1 MEPADV
7 LRTERIILSE
17 TTTIG
22 IRRQQM
28 ERTCLPRAIETVETP
43 WGEVAVKIVCL
54 PDGTQR
60 TTPEYEACAAIAR
73 EEGVALQTV
82 MDVVREAARN
92 R

>member
-7 LRTERIILSE
+7 LRMEEIVLSE

-22 IRRQQM
+22 IRRQEM

-43 WGEVAVKIVCL
+43 WGDVLVKTVRL

-73 EEGVALQTV
+73 DKGVALQTV
-82 MDVVREAARN
+82 MDTVREAARN